1 MPPGYHCSAPL
12 THFFFPPAHPSP
24 LLAPAMAA
32 GKGQTLPANDLV
44 VCGE

>member
-1 MPPGYHCSAPL
+1 MLPGYHRSALL
-12 THFFFPPAHPSP
+12 THFFSPPAHPSP

-32 GKGQTLPANDLV
+32 GKGQALPANDLV